1 MPYRAIASRACVTQS
16 ATVAASLRHGMMT
29 ESSNRWSKPLAML
42 ARDPQPGGAHAIDVR
57 ERADARADLVGHRIV
72 ESQDHERLAT
82 GMETSDLHRRDIH
95 VVLAKQRP
103 DAANEA
109 GFVLV
114 LREQEVALDRDV
126 DPEAVDQHDA
136 WLALHQ
142 RARDLGVTD
151 ANGEERRVPRRFGVA
166 PLFDHKST
174 RTRDRERVH
183 EIHALGAECLEQTLH
198 DRGAQRLRV
207 KLEKLAGVGELE
219 LCGALV
225 EQLRHQRA
233 DALATAQPRTAT

>member
-42 ARDPQPGGAHAIDVR
+42 ARDPQPGGAHAIDVG

-72 ESQDHERLAT
+72 QGQDHERLAT
-82 GMETSDLHRRDIH
+82 GMETSDLHRRDVH
-95 VVLAKQRP
+95 VVLAEQRP
-103 DAANEA
+103 DAPNEA

-114 LREQEVALDRDV
+114 LREKQVALDRNV

-136 WLALHQ
+136 GLALHQ
-142 RARDLGVTD
+142 RPRDLGAPD
-151 ANGEERRVPRRFGVA
+151 ANGEERGVARRLGVA
-166 PLFDHKST
+166 PLLDHKSP
-174 RTRDRERVH
+174 RARDRERVH
-183 EIHALGAECLEQTLH
+183 EIHALGTERLEQTLH
-198 DRGAQRLRV
+198 DRRTQRLRV
-207 KLEKLAGVGELE
+207 ELEKLAGVRELE

-225 EQLRHQRA
+225 EQLRHQRS
-233 DALATAQPRTAT
+233 DALAAAQ